1 MAMKKVNNNI
11 KSYDMGDNWYTDIVD
26 SGTNFTAYIYYGS
39 YGRKMFMYSMPKDQ
53 PTGETITLTTF
64 KGCVENVWEDYTE
77 SYMEE
82 EECLDNFWEEYDYGD
97 NESEADED
105 CENCLCHDDDCDC
118 CTHCQDADEDDGIT
132 YNEDGEAVATICM
145 AKLIGTEEEVE
156 QATKIRLEYLDWL
169 HDNFK
174 TDNHYSLLLFAR
186 WTAQRFNMASFWISI
201 EDYTD
206 MMHTAVMMHIW
217 MTETADKGEAA

>member
-1 MAMKKVNNNI
+1 MANRVHNNI
-11 KSYDMGDNWYTDIVD
+11 KAYDMGDNWYTDIVD
-26 SGTNFTAYIYYGS
+26 SGTDFTAYIYYGTH
-39 YGRKMFMYSMPKDQ
+39 GRKMFMYSMPKDQ
-53 PTGETITLTTF
+53 PNGNNITLTKF
-64 KGCVENVWEDYTE
+64 KGYVENVWEDYTE

-105 CENCLCHDDDCDC
+105 CENCPHHDDDCDC

-145 AKLIGTEEEVE
+145 AKLIGTDEEVE
-156 QATKIRLEYLDWL
+156 KADKIRLEYLDWL

-186 WTAQRFNMASFWISI
+186 WTAQRFKMASFWISI